1 MLHLRE
7 PEQMREW
14 SRSQRHSGSTIAL
27 VPTMGALHD
36 GHLSLVSLAAEHA
49 DRVVVSLFVNPAQ
62 FGEGEDLASYPRD
75 RERDVR
81 LLSDLPVDVLFL
93 PVESD
98 LYPEDYS
105 TWVEET
111 SISRLWEG
119 AARPEHFRGVTT
131 IVTRLLLAV
140 EPDLLIL
147 GQKDAQQ
154 VAVVRKM
161 MRDLLIPAEVVTGP
175 IVRESDGLALSS
187 RNVYLSEDERG
198 QAVCLSE
205 ALAEAR
211 RLVSGGEG
219 DPAVVLQR
227 MRERVGQEP
236 DARLD
241 YVAALDPLTFDPVDT
256 LRGNILFCLAVHI
269 GETRLIDNDIID
281 AEA

>member
-7 PEQMREW
+7 PDHMREW

-27 VPTMGALHD
+27 VPTMGALHE
-36 GHLSLVSLAAEHA
+36 GHLSLVTLAAEHA
-49 DRVVVSLFVNPAQ
+49 DRVVVSIFVNPAQ

-81 LLSDLPVDVLFL
+81 LLSDLPVDALFL
-93 PVESD
+93 PGKSGM
-98 LYPEDYS
+98 YPEGYS
-105 TWVEET
+105 TWIEET
-111 SISRLWEG
+111 SISRSWEG
-119 AARPEHFRGVTT
+119 AARPDHFRGVAT
-131 IVTRLLLAV
+131 IVTRLLLIV
-140 EPDLLIL
+140 QPDLLIL

-161 MRDLLIPAEVVTGP
+161 MSDLFIPAEIVTGP
-175 IVRESDGLALSS
+175 TVRESDGLALSS
-187 RNVYLSEDERG
+187 RNVYLSQDERV

-219 DPAVVLQR
+219 DPAVVLQK

-236 DARLD
+236 DAHLD

-256 LRGNILFCLAVHI
+256 LTGNILFCLAVHLGGI
-269 GETRLIDNDIID
+269 RLIDNDIMD
-281 AEA
+281 AGA